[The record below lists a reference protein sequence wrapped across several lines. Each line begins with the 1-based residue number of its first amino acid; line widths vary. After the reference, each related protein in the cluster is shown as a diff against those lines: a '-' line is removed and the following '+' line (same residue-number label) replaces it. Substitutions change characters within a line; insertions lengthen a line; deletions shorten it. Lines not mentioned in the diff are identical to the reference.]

1 MSQPS
6 AVPEPAEI
14 AGRYQVIKK
23 LGAGAFGTVYKA
35 KDRIL
40 GRMVAIKTI
49 RLEGLAAAGT
59 SLEEL
64 MDRFKREAQVSAQ
77 LKHPNIVTI
86 YDIGEADGVSY
97 IAMEFIDG
105 VGLDRVI
112 ATGGP
117 LPLERAAMLGAQVA
131 DALDFAHKNGVVHRD
146 IKPANIMVEA
156 GDRVK
161 VTDFG
166 IAKVMDS
173 GDHLTMTGS
182 LLGTPSYMSPE
193 QAKGAALDGRSDL
206 FAVGCIL
213 YEMLAGKKAFR
224 GDSITGLIFKI
235 ITEEPPP
242 IREMDPDIPDEMV
255 RIIARALA
263 KTQDAR
269 YQAGRELSDDLL
281 GLTRAGTT
289 PTLRQS
295 EMATAAGGAGPLT
308 SATVI
313 TPATLKGSAAT
324 MGAARGPDP
333 APTRIAPRTGAA
345 PPPPP
350 APSAYVPPTHA
361 GRAAAPPAT
370 APRSNTGL
378 MIALVAGGLFIALG
392 AAVGGWFLFLRKAE
406 QAVATNAGGGTVV
419 PGRTESAP
427 PASAAAEPTALTPA
441 PPAEQGATI
450 AEPVQVPAQTG
461 GAATPNEA
469 PRTTVVPPRKGASG
483 GSATAEPAG
492 IARSAPA
499 DPAPRAESSSEYVF
513 LDEETAAG
521 DGREAGERL
530 AGTYRQGGAT
540 SGGNFGASGR
550 FAARPRSPRALA
562 PAERPAVATIRH
574 LIDRMEAFHRKEGR
588 YGGLADLRAA
598 GLALDVPVSGNT
610 FQRRGFRFEVT
621 VESDGFRI
629 TATPVSPSGRSFV
642 GDDSGYIRAGVD

>member
-6 AVPEPAEI
+6 AAPEPSEI

-35 KDRIL
+35 KDKIL

-49 RLEGLAAAGT
+49 RLEGLAAAGAG
-59 SLEEL
+59 LDEL

-86 YDIGEADGVSY
+86 YDIGEAGGVSY

-112 ATGGP
+112 ATDGQ
-117 LPLERAAMLGAQVA
+117 LPLERAAMLGVQVA

-146 IKPANIMVEA
+146 IKPANIMIEP

-166 IAKVMDS
+166 IAKVMES

-213 YEMLAGKKAFR
+213 YEMMAGKKAFR
-224 GDSITGLIFKI
+224 GESITGLIFKI

-242 IREMDPDIPDEMV
+242 LRDMDPDVPEEMV

-263 KTQDAR
+263 KTTDAR
-269 YQAGRELSDDLL
+269 YQTGRELADDLL
-281 GLTRAGTT
+281 SLTRAGVT

-295 EMATAAGGAGPLT
+295 EMATAAGGPGPLAA
-308 SATVI
+308 ATII
-313 TPATLKGSAAT
+313 TPATLKGAAPAG
-324 MGAARGPDP
+324 GADAS
-333 APTRIAPRTGAA
+333 PTRIAPRPAPG

-350 APSAYVPPTHA
+350 PVPAFRPPPLPS
-361 GRAAAPPAT
+361 AAPPHGT
-370 APRSNTGL
+370 TTHAPGSSSSKTGL
-378 MIALVAGGLFIALG
+378 IAALVAGGLFVALLAAG
-392 AAVGGWFLFLRKAE
+392 AGWFFFLRKADP
-406 QAVATNAGGGTVV
+406 AVATTAGTMAGPVPTETLPPADAAVEPSIPPATVAQNAPVADPMPAPAAGNQTAPTRPGT
-419 PGRTESAP
+419 TNAP
-427 PASAAAEPTALTPA
+427 PRVENVAPA
-441 PPAEQGATI
+441 PPVATQRPI
-450 AEPVQVPAQTG
+450 PAPAQ
-461 GAATPNEA
+461 
-469 PRTTVVPPRKGASG
+469 
-483 GSATAEPAG
+483 
-492 IARSAPA
+492 
-499 DPAPRAESSSEYVF
+499 RAEAASDYVF
-513 LDEETAAG
+513 LDEEGPAA

-530 AGTYRQGGAT
+530 AGTYRQAGDSSGGSFGAT
-540 SGGNFGASGR
+540 GR
-550 FAARPRSPRALA
+550 FKARERSPRNLA

-574 LIDRMEAFHRKEGR
+574 LIDRMEAFHRRQNR
-588 YGGLADLRAA
+588 YAGLAELRAA

-621 VESDGFRI
+621 VESDGFRV
-629 TATPVSPSGRSFV
+629 TATPLSPSGRSFV
-642 GDDSGYIRAGVD
+642 GDDSGFIREGVD

>member
-1 MSQPS
+1 MSHPS

-35 KDRIL
+35 KDKIL

-49 RLEGLAAAGT
+49 RLEGLAAAGA

-112 ATGGP
+112 ATGGQ
-117 LPLERAAMLGAQVA
+117 LPLERATVLAGQVA

-269 YQAGRELSDDLL
+269 YQTGRELADDLL
-281 GLTRAGTT
+281 ALTRAGTT

-295 EMATAAGGAGPLT
+295 EMATAAGGTGPMASPT
-308 SATVI
+308 II
-313 TPATLKGSAAT
+313 TPLTLKGAAAT
-324 MGAARGPDP
+324 MGAASGPD
-333 APTRIAPRTGAA
+333 AVPTRIAPRPGAA

-350 APSAYVPPTHA
+350 APFAEGPPTA
-361 GRAAAPPAT
+361 RGRAPAH
-370 APRSNTGL
+370 APRSNAGL
-378 MIALVAGGLFIALG
+378 IISLVGGGLLIMLG
-392 AAVGGWFLFLRKAE
+392 AAVAGWFLFLRKAE
-406 QAVATNAGGGTVV
+406 PTVATTAGSATL
-419 PGRTESAP
+419 PGPAESAP
-427 PASAAAEPTALTPA
+427 PAGGPVAPSTLAVA
-441 PPAEQGATI
+441 PPAEHSAPT
-450 AEPVQVPAQTG
+450 AVPVPVPAQT
-461 GAATPNEA
+461 TL
-469 PRTTVVPPRKGASG
+469 TPPRKGSSG
-483 GSATAEPAG
+483 GATAEPAG
-492 IARSAPA
+492 TVRPAPA
-499 DPAPRAESSSEYVF
+499 DPAPRAESSSEFVF
-513 LDEETAAG
+513 LDEEAPAG

-530 AGTYRQGGAT
+530 AGTYRQGGGT
-540 SGGNFGASGR
+540 SGGTFGASGR
-550 FAARPRSPRALA
+550 FKARERSPRVLA

-574 LIDRMEAFHRKEGR
+574 LIDRMEAFHRREGR
-588 YGGLADLRAA
+588 YAGLGDLRAA

-629 TATPVSPSGRSFV
+629 TATPVSPTGRSFV
-642 GDDSGYIRAGVD
+642 GDDSGNIRAGVD

>member
-1 MSQPS
+1 
-6 AVPEPAEI
+6 
-14 AGRYQVIKK
+14 
-23 LGAGAFGTVYKA
+23 
-35 KDRIL
+35 
-40 GRMVAIKTI
+40 
-49 RLEGLAAAGT
+49 
-59 SLEEL
+59 

-86 YDIGEADGVSY
+86 YDIGETEGVSY

-112 ATGGP
+112 ATGGQ

-131 DALDFAHKNGVVHRD
+131 DALDFAHRNGVVHRD

-242 IREMDPDIPDEMV
+242 IREMGPDLPDEIV

-269 YQAGRELSDDLL
+269 YQTGHELADDLQ
-281 GLTRAGTT
+281 GLTRAGAS

-295 EMATAAGGAGPLT
+295 EMATAPGGAGPLA
-308 SATVI
+308 SPTVI
-313 TPATLKGSAAT
+313 TPATVK
-324 MGAARGPDP
+324 GAAVTMRSAHGAD
-333 APTRIAPRTGAA
+333 AVPTRIAPRPGAA

-350 APSAYVPPTHA
+350 PSSYGSQPAPA
-361 GRAAAPPAT
+361 R
-370 APRSNTGL
+370 RSNAGL
-378 MIALVAGGLFIALG
+378 MIALVAGGLFLVLG
-392 AAVGGWFLFLRKAE
+392 AAVTGWLLFVRKAE
-406 QAVATNAGGGTVV
+406 PTVATNAGSATV
-419 PGRTESAP
+419 PGPAESAP
-427 PASAAAEPTALTPA
+427 PAGSAVEPSTLAPAPTAQ
-441 PPAEQGATI
+441 QGAVT
-450 AEPVQVPAQTG
+450 AERVPVPPPVETG
-461 GAATPNEA
+461 GAAT
-469 PRTTVVPPRKGASG
+469 RSD
-483 GSATAEPAG
+483 SPAG
-492 IARSAPA
+492 NTSTATRKAPA
-499 DPAPRAESSSEYVF
+499 GSTTADSAGTTRPVPTDHAPRAESSSEFVF
-513 LDEETAAG
+513 LDEEAPVG

-530 AGTYRQGGAT
+530 AGTYRQGGGT
-540 SGGNFGASGR
+540 PSGNFGASGR
-550 FAARPRSPRALA
+550 FAARPRSPHSLA
-562 PAERPAVATIRH
+562 PGERPAVATIRH
-574 LIDRMEAFHRKEGR
+574 LIDRQEAFQRKEGR
-588 YGGLADLRAA
+588 YAGLGDLRAA

-629 TATPVSPSGRSFV
+629 TATPLSPSGRSFV